1 MGRVIN
7 RELAAVIA
15 TVSLAGMAMSILQ
28 PVLPLYLKSLGIS
41 ASTIGLM
48 FSLAMVG
55 MVFGE
60 TSGGWLADKVGVGI
74 PLGIGTLI
82 SGPLVLLFLAA
93 GNIPFTFGIFM
104 VWGVARAAVF
114 GPGRGYIGGNIPLA
128 QKATWMAIYAASMS
142 VTRSIGSFIGGL
154 TAERLGYNWNFYF
167 ATGAAVAGGLLVIFA
182 LNRIPLVKPA
192 LISPV
197 PAGHGPPVKA
207 PYRSKPFI
215 TQCAIAVLCWVSV
228 GAMGPFVPLLAVEK
242 AGLKQT
248 EVGLLFTISSLI
260 GAAMLIPSGRLSDK
274 TSKKTIMIIGLLVSG
289 AGMAVIGLADSYIF
303 LIAAMILQGTGTSL
317 FSPAAV
323 ALLSET
329 VPHHWQ
335 NTAMGLYGGFEDAG
349 VVIGSA
355 LGGILWDAFGPQATF
370 LFTGTATS
378 IAAAIVALVMLK
390 NRPTR
395 SSAAV

>member
-28 PVLPLYLKSLGIS
+28 PVLSLYLKSLGIS

-60 TSGGWLADKVGVGI
+60 TTGGWLADKIGVRI

-82 SGPLVLLFLAA
+82 SGPLVLLFLVTSS
-93 GNIPFTFGIFM
+93 IPFIFGIFM
-104 VWGVARAAVF
+104 VWGIARAAVF
-114 GPGRGYIGGNIPLA
+114 GPGRGYIGGNVPLA
-128 QKATWMAIYAASMS
+128 QRATWMAIYAASMS

-154 TAERLGYNWNFYF
+154 TAEHLGYAWNFYF

-182 LNRIPLVKPA
+182 LNRMPLVKPA
-192 LISPV
+192 MLP
-197 PAGHGPPVKA
+197 PAHTGNDPPAKA
-207 PYRSKPFI
+207 PFRSRSFI
-215 TQCAIAVLCWVSV
+215 SQCIIAVLCWVSV
-228 GAMGPFVPLLAVEK
+228 GAIGPFVPLLAVEK
-242 AGLKQT
+242 AGLKET
-248 EVGLLFTISSLI
+248 EVGLLFTISALI
-260 GAAMLIPSGRLSDK
+260 GAFMLIPSGRLSDK
-274 TSKKTIMIIGLLVSG
+274 ANKKTIIIIGLLVSG
-289 AGMAVIGLADSYIF
+289 AGMATIGLAESYIF
-303 LIAAMILQGTGTSL
+303 LVAAMILQGTGTAL

-329 VPHHWQ
+329 VPQHWQ
-335 NTAMGLYGGFEDAG
+335 STAMGLYGGFEDAG

-355 LGGILWDAFGPQATF
+355 LGGILWDAYGPQATF
-370 LFTGTATS
+370 LFTGTAAS

-390 NRPTR
+390 NRPPRT
-395 SSAAV
+395 SAAV